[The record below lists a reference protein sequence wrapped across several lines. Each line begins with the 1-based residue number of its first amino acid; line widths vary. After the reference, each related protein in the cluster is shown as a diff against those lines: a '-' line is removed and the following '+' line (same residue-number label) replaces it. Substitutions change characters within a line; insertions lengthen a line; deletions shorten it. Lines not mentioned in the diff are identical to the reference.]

1 MELTEPPPGTAV
13 QKEEQ
18 ELLDR
23 TFFSWAEFSRFFDK
37 WCQQRLVVFSVK
49 SSTHVARSPWASSP
63 PLYRLIHVLKYSY
76 VLLVCKDVRM
86 PNQSTAWCVIL
97 SCDPAGGG
105 EPGGSQ
111 TASYPQ
117 IQYQGKKPLALPS
130 TERPSRTDQGRT
142 LTETRREIEPGDKHT
157 HYKITH
163 A

>member
-1 MELTEPPPGTAV
+1 RSGEAPLCGMVRPGGAAERQVERVSRGPRMELTEPLPSAAV

-49 SSTHVARSPWASSP
+49 SSTRVARSPWANTP

-86 PNQSTAWCVIL
+86 PNKSTAWCVSL
-97 SCDPAGGG
+97 SCDPTGGG
-105 EPGGSQ
+105 EQGVSQ
-111 TASYPQ
+111 TASNPQ
-117 IQYQGKKPLALPS
+117 V
-130 TERPSRTDQGRT
+130 
-142 LTETRREIEPGDKHT
+142 
-157 HYKITH
+157 
-163 A
+163 

>member
-1 MELTEPPPGTAV
+1 MVRPGGAAERQVERVSRGPRMELTEPLPSAAV

-49 SSTHVARSPWASSP
+49 SSTRVARSPWANTP

-86 PNQSTAWCVIL
+86 PNKSTAWCVSL
-97 SCDPAGGG
+97 SCDPTGGG
-105 EPGGSQ
+105 EQGVSQ
-111 TASYPQ
+111 TASNPQ
-117 IQYQGKKPLALPS
+117 V
-130 TERPSRTDQGRT
+130 
-142 LTETRREIEPGDKHT
+142 
-157 HYKITH
+157 
-163 A
+163 